1 MKKNKVLPV
10 SVAALLISALLH
22 AGIIGAASGMFSL
35 FKGKRTVINQPVD
48 VTLEIMP
55 YVSKTGQKTK
65 LAKNDSAERN
75 KQARNDDMGGGSAAV
90 TGGDNEIQNS
100 IYAYNDA
107 VKQRIQ
113 ANRFY
118 PPQARQKGIA
128 GKSVVA
134 FFVNRDGTLADARLL
149 ASSGDEMLDKEAVQN
164 IRRAAPYP
172 PLPDVIKAEPFA
184 LQIAIV
190 FKLN

>member
-1 MKKNKVLPV
+1 VKKNKVLPV
-10 SVAALLISALLH
+10 SAAALLISALLH

-35 FKGKRTVINQPVD
+35 FKGKHTAVNQPVD
-48 VTLEIMP
+48 VTLELMP
-55 YVSKTGQKTK
+55 YVAKTGQKTE
-65 LAKNDSAERN
+65 LAKNDMD
-75 KQARNDDMGGGSAAV
+75 ARSETSENDDVGGGTAAAA
-90 TGGDNEIQNS
+90 GDDEIKSS

-107 VKQRIQ
+107 VKQKIQ

-134 FFVNRDGTLADARLL
+134 FSINRNGTVADARLL
-149 ASSGDEMLDKEAVQN
+149 TSSGDEMLDKEAVQN
-164 IRRAAPYP
+164 VRRAAPYP
-172 PLPDVIKAEPFA
+172 PLPDAIKAEPFA

>member
-1 MKKNKVLPV
+1 MKKNKTLPV
-10 SVAALLISALLH
+10 SAAALLISAMLH
-22 AGIIGAASGMFSL
+22 AGIIGTISGMFSL
-35 FKGKRTVINQPVD
+35 FKGKHTVTNQPVD
-48 VTLEIMP
+48 VTLELMP
-55 YVSKTGQKTK
+55 YVAKTGHKTE
-65 LAKNDSAERN
+65 LAKNDTA
-75 KQARNDDMGGGSAAV
+75 ARSETSDNNDMGGGTAAA
-90 TGGDNEIQNS
+90 GGDIETQNS
-100 IYAYNDA
+100 VYAYNDA

-134 FFVNRDGTLADARLL
+134 FSINRNGTVADARLL
-149 ASSGDEMLDKEAVQN
+149 TSSGDEMLDKEAVQN
-164 IRRAAPYP
+164 IWRAAPYP
-172 PLPDVIKAEPFA
+172 PLPDAIKAEPFA